1 MSVIVFFCARC
12 GSPLE
17 VERDGWTM
25 PLRNLDPGDVVVPL
39 KPCAYCL
46 EKEKKSGARVAQGI
60 AHLLGSA
67 KDIDAAERT
76 VQQLLEQA
84 DAEAAEGE
92 SHA

>member
-1 MSVIVFFCARC
+1 MSTVVFFCARC
-12 GSPLE
+12 GSPLK
-17 VERDGWTM
+17 VKRDGWAE
-25 PLRNLDPGDVVVPL
+25 PLRGLDPGDVVVPL
-39 KPCAYCL
+39 NPCAYCL

-84 DAEAAEGE
+84 DAEEAEGGAE
-92 SHA
+92 

>member
-1 MSVIVFFCARC
+1 MSTVAFFCARC

-17 VERDGWTM
+17 VERDGWAL
-25 PLRNLDPGDVVVPL
+25 PLRDLDPGDVVVPL
-39 KPCAYCL
+39 KPCACCL
-46 EKEKKSGARVAQGI
+46 EKAKKSGSRVAQGI

-84 DAEAAEGE
+84 DDDAEGGA
-92 SHA
+92 S

>member
-17 VERDGWTM
+17 VERDGWAE
-25 PLRNLDPGDVVVPL
+25 PLRSLDPGDVVVPL
-39 KPCAYCL
+39 TPCAYCL
-46 EKEKKSGARVAQGI
+46 EKAKRSGSRVAQGI

-84 DAEAAEGE
+84 DDDAEGGGTK
-92 SHA
+92 